1 MCGSINTID
10 INAISRYF
18 LSVISLLS
26 LTTIGWSDSHRS
38 NSPPVQPKV
47 DLVGDWYPSV
57 WGKADQRGAAN
68 RLTPQKVLEAV
79 RLIRT
84 GQVYQL
90 GRLYEAGMPVYG
102 TRHFSLRIPRTS
114 GPLGENQLTWHE
126 EIVSGELGQ
135 VGTQFDA
142 LSHISIGDLCY
153 NGLKQGDIITPEGF
167 TKLGVE
173 QVGPIVTRG
182 VLIDVVAYKQVEQL
196 PDRYEITAD
205 DLKGALGQQKTEIR
219 PGDVVVI
226 HTGWGKHWMVD
237 NDRYTETEPGIGLS
251 AGQYLVEKEIVMVA
265 ADNWG
270 IEVVPN
276 PDESLAFP
284 VHQLFLAKHGIYNLE
299 NIITA
304 DLAKDKVYQFGFIF
318 TPLLLKG
325 ATGSPGNPIAIR

>member
-1 MCGSINTID
+1 MCGLINTID

-38 NSPPVQPKV
+38 SLPPVQPKV

-68 RLTPQKVLEAV
+68 RLTPQKVLEAGQ
-79 RLIRT
+79 LIRT
-84 GQVYQL
+84 GLVYQL

-142 LSHISIGDLCY
+142 LSHISIGNLCY
-153 NGLKQGDIITPEGF
+153 NGLKQDDIITPEGF

-196 PDRYEITAD
+196 PDRYEIAAD

-304 DLAKDKVYQFGFIF
+304 DLAKDKVYQFCFIF
-318 TPLLLKG
+318 TPLRLKG

>member
-1 MCGSINTID
+1 MCGLINTID

-38 NSPPVQPKV
+38 SLPPVQPKV

-68 RLTPQKVLEAV
+68 RLTPQKVLEAGQ
-79 RLIRT
+79 LIRT

-142 LSHISIGDLCY
+142 LSHISIGNLCY
-153 NGLKQGDIITPEGF
+153 NGLKQDDIITPEGF

-304 DLAKDKVYQFGFIF
+304 DLAKDKVYQFCFIF
-318 TPLLLKG
+318 TPLRLKG

>member
-1 MCGSINTID
+1 MRSLVNTTNISVIN
-10 INAISRYF
+10 RYL
-18 LSVISLLS
+18 LSVIALLS
-26 LTTIGWSDSHRS
+26 LTSIGWSDSHRS
-38 NSPPVQPKV
+38 NLPPVQPKANPV
-47 DLVGDWYPSV
+47 RNWYPSV
-57 WGKADQRGAAN
+57 WGEADQRGAAN
-68 RLTPQKVLEAV
+68 RLTPKKVLEAV
-79 RLIRT
+79 RLIQT
-84 GQVYQL
+84 GQIYQL
-90 GRLYEAGMPVYG
+90 GRLYEAGMPVFG

-126 EIVSGELGQ
+126 EIISGELGQ

-142 LSHISIGDLCY
+142 LSHISIGHLCY
-153 NGLKQGDIITPEGF
+153 NGLKQDDIITPEGF

-182 VLIDVVAYKQVEQL
+182 VLIDVVAYKQMEQL
-196 PDRYEITAD
+196 PDHYEITAD
-205 DLKGALGQQKTEIR
+205 DLQGALDQQKTEIR

-226 HTGWGKHWMVD
+226 HTGWDKHWMVD

-304 DLAKDKVYQFGFIF
+304 DLAKDKVYQFAFVF
-318 TPLLLKG
+318 TPLRLKG